1 MTDSAGIQGHSE
13 TDGDEEFKGETKS
26 SRRWLAQI
34 EDAEKAFDTY
44 QKKADSIDKLY
55 ASLERLAGDGRDRQ
69 FQMFWAN
76 IQVLGPS
83 IYSRP
88 PVPVVVP
95 RFKDRK
101 PIPRMASELLER
113 CTVVGF
119 ELEDI
124 DAVMRSARD
133 DLTVLARGCAWVRY
147 DTKDG
152 QRVCIDHTDRK
163 DFLTPCAR
171 TWKEVPWVAK
181 RSWLDKKAM
190 RKRFSKT
197 SGKAYQAAAYELRK
211 DDQGEDDG
219 RLKAGVWEIWS
230 KEDNKVIWVTEGVD
244 VVLDEGKP
252 HLELEGFF
260 PCPRPAYS
268 TLQRRSLVPVPD
280 MLFYKDQLEEINE
293 LTARIGALSDALQ
306 VRGFYPAGAGEIGDA
321 IETAIKSTTN
331 NQVLVPI
338 SNWAMIGSGGVK
350 DMIVWLPTDMISAT
364 IVQLVEIRK
373 QLIADVY
380 EITGLSDIMRGST
393 DANETLGA
401 QELKSQYGSVRIKD
415 RQNELARFARDL
427 VRISAEIM
435 AENFTSKTMLDMS
448 QLDIQTDAEIKEQVR
463 PLEAQIKQIIA
474 QVEQAK
480 TDPAMIAQAQA
491 NPEAAQQMLQQAQ
504 QQAEGLKKQI
514 DKLNDTATVEKVM
527 KLLKDQKV
535 RPFVLDI
542 ETDSTIAP
550 DENAQKQRATEFIT
564 SVGGFMGQAIPL
576 VQAVPQASKLMAETL
591 KYVAGQF
598 RAGRQLEG
606 VIEEFADDM
615 AVMAQ
620 QPKQDPMAAKG
631 AAEAEAVKQTAAIE
645 AQRHQLEQQT
655 AQLEQQ
661 RKDAEAQAN
670 QRRELEKQQAD
681 ESRKQVENEIKVS
694 NLAAEREQSSL
705 KHRQDMEI
713 GTLQLEKLRLEIE
726 GVKVKT
732 DAALATTQAKIE
744 QTNTQTDNSIRTTD
758 ASVQATADSTAIKA
772 EAAKGEAK
780 PESKPDNDLSSKIDR
795 LSEILLAPNIIDRDP
810 ITNKVIG
817 SRKHLNSTSPQ

>member
-1 MTDSAGIQGHSE
+1 MTDTAPIVDE
-13 TDGDEEFKGETKS
+13 EEEFKGETKS

-34 EDAEKAFDTY
+34 EDAEKAFEDW
-44 QKKADSIDKLY
+44 QKKADNIDKLY
-55 ASLERLAGDGRDRQ
+55 ANLEKLASETRDRE
-69 FQMFWAN
+69 FQIFAAN

-88 PVPVVVP
+88 PIPVVVP

-101 PIPRMASELLER
+101 PVPRMASELLER

-124 DAVMRSARD
+124 DGVMRLVRD

-147 DTKDG
+147 DTEYG
-152 QRVCIDHTDRK
+152 QRVCLEHVDRK
-163 DFLTPCAR
+163 DFLTACAR

-181 RSWLDKKAM
+181 RSWLDRKAM
-190 RKRFSKT
+190 RKRFRKNSGDAYKT
-197 SGKAYQAAAYELRK
+197 AAFEIRK

-230 KEDNKVIWVTEGVD
+230 KDDNKVIWVTEGVD

-293 LTARIGALSDALQ
+293 LTARIGALSEALQ

-321 IETAIKSTTN
+321 IEAAIKATTN

-350 DMIVWLPTDMISAT
+350 DMIVWLPTDMIAAT
-364 IVQLVEIRK
+364 IKELVELRK

-380 EITGLSDIMRGST
+380 EITGLSDIMRGAT

-415 RQNELARFARDL
+415 RQNELARFSRDL

-435 AENFTSKTMLDMS
+435 AENFTSKTMLEMS
-448 QLDIQTDAEIKEQVR
+448 QLEIQTDADIAKQIK

-480 TDPAMIAQAQA
+480 SDPAMMQQAQA
-491 NPEAAQQMLQQAQ
+491 NPEQAQQMLQQAQ

-550 DENAQKQRATEFIT
+550 DENAQKQRATEFVT
-564 SVGGFMGQAIPL
+564 AVGGFLGQTIPM
-576 VQAVPQASKLMAETL
+576 VQMVPQSAKLAAETL
-591 KYVAGQF
+591 KYVASQF
-598 RAGRQLEG
+598 RAGRQLEQC
-606 VIEEFADDM
+606 IEEFADDM

-620 QPKQDPMAAKG
+620 QPKQDPLAAKG

-645 AQRHQLEQQT
+645 AQRHELEQQ
-655 AQLEQQ
+655 AAKMDQD
-661 RKDAEAQAN
+661 RKDAEARFN
-670 QRRELEKQQAD
+670 QEREDAKLNAEMEAKRAD
-681 ESRKQVENEIKVS
+681 DARKQIENEIKVS
-694 NLAAEREQSSL
+694 NLAAEREQSAM
-705 KHRQDMEI
+705 KHGQDMDI
-713 GTLQLEKLRLEIE
+713 GLLQLEKLRLEIE

-732 DAALATTQAKIE
+732 DAAVATTQAKIE
-744 QTNTQTDNSIRTTD
+744 QTETQTDNSIRSTD

-772 EAAKGEAK
+772 EAAK
-780 PESKPDNDLSSKIDR
+780 SKEP
-795 LSEILLAPNIIDRDP
+795 A
-810 ITNKVIG
+810 
-817 SRKHLNSTSPQ
+817 